1 MRRLAEIVQPTTEY
15 VMNESTRSFIERVVA
30 ERIAEDL
37 KDPDW
42 RKLILG
48 IVDRHYR
55 AGRKRLGAK
64 ARRGAAK

>member
-1 MRRLAEIVQPTTEY
+1 MRRLSDIVRPTTEY

-37 KDPDW
+37 KDPEW

-48 IVDRHYR
+48 TIDRHYR
-55 AGRKRLGAK
+55 AGRRRLGRAGP
-64 ARRGAAK
+64 RSTSR